1 MHHAKAPLR
10 FARNLASKE
19 CSPLRPEIVDG
30 IFTLCDV
37 VRWAYNSGA
46 DRQWFAN
53 TIRNSQAAATRKPHT
68 QADSSASDSLVEV
81 LRQHPWEEPS
91 SGRGKTKRVMAAL
104 TSDSDSSSETT
115 RRNDR
120 DLRYLRQVP
129 RFYHAPDP
137 NDGSDPTF
145 PPRIARTDTVHRLAP
160 PRSLPTHTPALGT
173 HASCPPTTLNEDFSP
188 PTTHQ
193 LVDTITSAAL
203 AAMNQYLANIGL
215 LPQTPPDSQPP
226 APSLA
231 RTTPDP
237 PVLVETSAPA
247 PAPRSTHYVDNG
259 TRYLQDSRLPHPLST
274 PPPPG
279 FDNVLT
285 TKMQAEYRTLD
296 TRRVPRFQTLQF
308 SPHTDRTAVTQLLV
322 HSMSDA
328 LSDIFDAAHP
338 SGSVALRSPIWVP
351 GWHAPLLKLTK
362 ASIMVNRD
370 DTHTLHRL
378 VDDLF
383 AQLQERLAS
392 GVDGPAAFRTR
403 LIDATD
409 YFDLAPRGAAL
420 ETLQTFGVPSGTPF
434 SNCLHSYRV
443 VVASTVDKG
452 GPLAPSPEM
461 AMELVRIRT
470 AQQYPML
477 LPTLFPGSLATRERP
492 YDSLATL

>member
-1 MHHAKAPLR
+1 
-10 FARNLASKE
+10 
-19 CSPLRPEIVDG
+19 
-30 IFTLCDV
+30 
-37 VRWAYNSGA
+37 
-46 DRQWFAN
+46 
-53 TIRNSQAAATRKPHT
+53 
-68 QADSSASDSLVEV
+68 
-81 LRQHPWEEPS
+81 
-91 SGRGKTKRVMAAL
+91 
-104 TSDSDSSSETT
+104 
-115 RRNDR
+115 
-120 DLRYLRQVP
+120 
-129 RFYHAPDP
+129 
-137 NDGSDPTF
+137 
-145 PPRIARTDTVHRLAP
+145 
-160 PRSLPTHTPALGT
+160 
-173 HASCPPTTLNEDFSP
+173 
-188 PTTHQ
+188 
-193 LVDTITSAAL
+193 
-203 AAMNQYLANIGL
+203 
-215 LPQTPPDSQPP
+215 
-226 APSLA
+226 
-231 RTTPDP
+231 
-237 PVLVETSAPA
+237 
-247 PAPRSTHYVDNG
+247 
-259 TRYLQDSRLPHPLST
+259 
-274 PPPPG
+274 
-279 FDNVLT
+279 
-285 TKMQAEYRTLD
+285 MQAEYRTLD

-328 LSDIFDAAHP
+328 LSDIFDVAHP

-351 GWHAPLLKLTK
+351 GWHAPLLKCTK

-409 YFDLAPRGAAL
+409 YFDLAPRGVAL